1 MNNRN
6 NRFGANQSY
15 DTGAN
20 QTMINTMGQRRR
32 GDPDGGQGNNLS
44 IDDYSPNNR
53 TNITQANYNN
63 LSTVK
68 SNKSGRRKSTKGKR
82 G

>member
-1 MNNRN
+1 
-6 NRFGANQSY
+6 
-15 DTGAN
+15 
-20 QTMINTMGQRRR
+20 MGRRR
-32 GDPDGGQGNNLS
+32 GDPDQTQDYRGGQNLS

-53 TNITQANYNN
+53 TNITAANLNN

-68 SNKSGRRKSTKGKR
+68 SNKSNRRKSGKGKR